1 MKATFDLSP
10 RWSTAWSG
18 ADIVVRRNSSEVDRL
33 HTPDI
38 RRIVFVQA
46 ADAQGA
52 ADPSF
57 ALVELDAEF
66 VVFPTE
72 TGFAGRV
79 HFERQAFWAAKA
91 CTYWTNT
98 VTARLPA
105 HCLRRRGFL
114 LAQRGPRFGRVP
126 RADLDAL
133 VDQWLIEGPCSWDER
148 RWQRFERSVPFA
160 HIDTRRDTTPSRLQ
174 EPQQR

>member
-1 MKATFDLSP
+1 MRTAFDLSP

-18 ADIVVRRNSSEVDRL
+18 PDIVVRRNDVEVDRL

-38 RRIVFVQA
+38 RRIVFVQT
-46 ADAQGA
+46 ADVQRVG
-52 ADPSF
+52 DLSF
-57 ALVELDAEF
+57 ALVELDDEF

-91 CTYWTNT
+91 CTYWANT

-105 HCLRRRGFL
+105 RWLYRRGFTL
-114 LAQRGPRFGRVP
+114 TRRSPRYGRIP
-126 RADLDAL
+126 RADLAP
-133 VDQWLIEGPCSWDER
+133 VVEHWLIEGPNSWDER
-148 RWQRFERSVPFA
+148 RWQRFERSRPFA
-160 HIDTRRDTTPSRLQ
+160 RIDTRLDSVPSRIQDL
-174 EPQQR
+174 RG